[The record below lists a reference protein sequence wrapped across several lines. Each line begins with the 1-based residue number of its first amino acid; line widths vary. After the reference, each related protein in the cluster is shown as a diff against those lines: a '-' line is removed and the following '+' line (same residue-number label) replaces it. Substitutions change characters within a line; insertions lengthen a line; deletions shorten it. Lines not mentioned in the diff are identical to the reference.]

1 MRSLQNRYQV
11 MRTLGH
17 GGMGSVFLCE
27 DLRLPG
33 KQWAVKEMLCPE
45 SLPYGARESFERE
58 VRILSG
64 LRHRNLP
71 MIVDYFH
78 EDGNEYLVMEFV
90 EGRTLHE
97 EVTSRG
103 EVDEVQAL
111 RWGLEIA
118 RLLDYLHTREPPV
131 IFRDLKP
138 ENIIVQEN
146 RSLKLIDFGLA
157 RHFVEG
163 KGRDTHASGSVGY
176 APPEQ
181 WDEAGQTD
189 ARSDLYAL
197 GATLFYILTGRA
209 PSPVYGTNQLRK
221 YRQDLD
227 PEFEQLVQSCL
238 EVDNARRPGSA
249 ARLVHELFVLLSRR
263 LPSGDLGLPAP
274 VTRLMPR
281 KEGDPGRP
289 RPLRHAPRHRKVAR
303 WPLALLGLATLA
315 FILGALAF
323 RAPARHE
330 SQRPRS
336 QVCAQALTLH
346 NSGRTN
352 AAVALLDEQ
361 LTRHPDDAEA
371 HIVKNNLY
379 GLMSGREVVRVPVI
393 TSLSGADGVEG
404 YPMLYGLALAQREIN
419 KQGGINQ
426 RPVLLD
432 VFDDASDGDRALEI
446 AKQIAANPAYLL
458 AIGAFSSQRSL
469 NMAPI
474 FDAAKMTLL
483 APTASDPAMW
493 EVSPYVLTVADTNS
507 FRIQALAR
515 FLHQKGLT
523 KAGMLVDESLKFS
536 GSCSEIFQ
544 KAFQKEGGQV
554 VGIRNFVGMPAS
566 FSEQVRTLQQR
577 GADCVFFSDYRASR
591 VALFMQ
597 AMEEEHWR
605 VPVATQLALFA
616 PGLTG
621 YQGVFTASYFHP
633 EAEDPA
639 VRQFVAEYRQSFGL
653 NLPSHVPS
661 SGYDA
666 LQVASLALSRDGA
679 AGPGAHRGTPIGPT
693 RATVH
698 NFLTHQ
704 PPYHGVTG
712 PFGLG
717 RQFELRN
724 AYVVEL
730 RQGRYELIETVRSD
744 SNPRP

>member
-1 MRSLQNRYQV
+1 MK
-11 MRTLGH
+11 TLGH

-45 SLPYGARESFERE
+45 TLPYGARESFERE

-71 MIVDYFH
+71 MIVDYFS
-78 EDGNEYLVMEFV
+78 EDGNEYLVMEYV
-90 EGRTLHE
+90 EGRTLLD

-103 EVDEVQAL
+103 QVDEIQAL

-146 RSLKLIDFGLA
+146 RNLKLIDFGLA
-157 RHFVEG
+157 RHFIEG
-163 KGRDTHASGSVGY
+163 KPRDTHASGSIGY

-189 ARSDLYAL
+189 ARSDVYAL
-197 GATLFYILTGRA
+197 GATLYYILTGHP
-209 PSPVYGTNQLRK
+209 PSPVYGTNQLSK
-221 YRQDLD
+221 YRDDLD
-227 PEFEQLVQSCL
+227 PEFEQLVQRCL
-238 EVDNARRPGSA
+238 EVDADKRYGSA
-249 ARLVHELFVLLSRR
+249 ARLVHELFLLLSRR
-263 LPSGDLGLPAP
+263 LPSGDLGMPAP

-281 KEGDPGRP
+281 KEGDPSKPKVMRHPPRRRP
-289 RPLRHAPRHRKVAR
+289 VPR
-303 WPLALLGLATLA
+303 WPIFLLAVATVA
-315 FILGALAF
+315 FILAAVAWK
-323 RAPARHE
+323 APARHQ

-336 QVCAQALTLH
+336 QACAEALTLLGQ
-346 NSGRTN
+346 GRTN
-352 AAVALLDEQ
+352 QAVALLDDQ

-371 HIVKNNLY
+371 HIMKNNLY
-379 GLMSGREVVRVPVI
+379 AQMSGREVVKVPI
-393 TSLSGADGVEG
+393 ICSLSGADGLEG

-426 RPVLLD
+426 RPVWLD

-446 AKQIAANPAYLL
+446 ANEVVKNPQYLL

-474 FDAAKMTLL
+474 FDEARMTLL

-493 EVSPYVLTVADTNS
+493 TVSPYVLTVADTNQ
-507 FRIQALAR
+507 FRIEALAR
-515 FLHQKGLT
+515 YLYQKGYR

-544 KAFQKEGGQV
+544 KAFQKVGGEI
-554 VGIRNFVGMPAS
+554 GARRDFVGMPVS
-566 FSEQVRTLQQR
+566 FTDEVATLQRR
-577 GADCVFFSDYRASR
+577 GVDCVFFSDYRASR
-591 VALFMQ
+591 VALFEK
-597 AMEEEHWR
+597 AMEEQHWH

-616 PGLTG
+616 PGLAA
-621 YQGVFTASYFHP
+621 YQDIYTASYFHP

-639 VRQFVAEYRQSFGL
+639 VRQFVGEYRQSFGL

-666 LQVASLALSRDGA
+666 LQVAALALARDGPE
-679 AGPGAHRGTPIGPT
+679 GPNGHRGTPVT
-693 RATVH
+693 SRETVH
-698 NFLTHQ
+698 DFLTHQ

-717 RQFELRN
+717 QQLELRN
-724 AYVVEL
+724 AYVVEV
-730 RQGRYELIETVRSD
+730 REGHYDLIETVKK
-744 SNPRP
+744 